1 MEAKRPTV
9 GQSNPGVYPVFRPD
23 LEVIRQAKRGKPTS
37 RFLLK
42 DHKEH
47 HEPQIFEM
55 EEEEYFICQQLDG
68 QTPLATIQA
77 SYESR
82 FGTPLSIED
91 LKAFVHQLDFQGLL
105 VSSMT
110 DKAMIRFWDPEH
122 GIIVSRRVPLYN
134 PDPLLTWC
142 SRHLWWCFNGTFVL
156 SSFAVIV
163 LGLYLSITHWTQL
176 TDALY
181 MIWQPQYFPVL
192 IPVGIFCVT
201 LPHEFAHG
209 LVSTH
214 YGGRVTSAG
223 WLIFYHVLPKFYLER
238 RQTLAIP
245 FLNRNKT
252 QFFWILFV
260 GLYCQLFLASL
271 GIIGVLLTIPEG
283 YAYYFWAALWAT
295 AAIGFVHNC
304 NISHRRDA
312 HYLLVIWLDMPN
324 LRTRAVEVVLNWLF
338 RRPEPEPLTPRE
350 RNVFRLYGLGA
361 MSYYLIHGFIMFWTF
376 GDQITTYLQGPG
388 VFVFIGIVL
397 YVFQRPLIT
406 YAREPVKWLTA
417 SEAPAIKRWIVR
429 LGWFIAIVGVSLVPY
444 PYETGGPFTVLPAVQ
459 MEVHCEID
467 GGRIEQVYV
476 REGDSV
482 AAGQPIG
489 QIDRRE
495 YEKNLQA
502 TQAQLDNTK
511 AQLQLL
517 RKQLA
522 ILTQPP
528 NIEQIIGMEAEV
540 RRLEALVT
548 DYRKQLVLTTLRS
561 QIAGRIITPLID
573 QKVGQYLKKG
583 DLFATI
589 EQVQAVQVEIQVPES
604 DGPMVRVGSPIKVVP
619 WAYPNESFHG
629 SVKEIAPIAAM
640 PTSASTV
647 KVNSI
652 RVLAEIPNPDLR
664 LKAQITG
671 FAKIKADR
679 MPVWRVL
686 SRLLIRWFQVQF
698 WYWLP

>member
-1 MEAKRPTV
+1 MRDALPAL
-9 GQSNPGVYPVFRPD
+9 RPD
-23 LEVIRQAKRGKPTS
+23 IDILSQRKRRSSSGS
-37 RFLLK
+37 FLMKDLK
-42 DHKEH
+42 TGR
-47 HEPQIFEM
+47 IFEVGK
-55 EEEEYFICQQLDG
+55 EEYFICQQLDG
-68 QTPLATIQA
+68 QTRLDTIQA
-77 SYESR
+77 RYKSH
-82 FGTPLSIED
+82 FGAILPRED
-91 LKAFVHQLDFQGLL
+91 LEALIRQLQFEGLL
-105 VSSMT
+105 VTSVT
-110 DKAMIRFWDPEH
+110 KEMIHFWDDPEE
-122 GIIVSRRVPLYN
+122 GIIVTRRVPLYN
-134 PDPLLTWC
+134 PDHFLQWLYA
-142 SRHLWWCFNGTFVL
+142 HLWWCFSRSFFLGSLVVVVTGLVL
-156 SSFAVIV
+156 LV
-163 LGLYLSITHWTQL
+163 TNWTQL
-176 TDALY
+176 INSLY
-181 MIWQPQYFPVL
+181 ASWRVQNFPLL

-201 LPHEFAHG
+201 VPHEFVHG

-214 YGGRVTSAG
+214 FGGNVTEAG
-223 WLIFYHVLPKFYLER
+223 WTIFYHFLPKFYLDR
-238 RQTLAIP
+238 RKTLAIP
-245 FLNRNKT
+245 SPNKSNIS
-252 QFFWILFV
+252 WILFA

-271 GIIGVLLTIPEG
+271 GIIFSLLVTPEG
-283 YAYYFWAALWAT
+283 SAYSFWTAVFGT
-295 AAIGFVHNC
+295 AAMGFVHNM
-304 NISHRRDA
+304 NIGHRRDA
-312 HYLLVIWLDMPN
+312 HYLLTIWLEIPN
-324 LRTRAVEVVLNWLF
+324 LRTRAVDVMLNWVCM
-338 RRPEPEPLTPRE
+338 RPEPEPLTRWE
-350 RNVFRLYGLGA
+350 RTMFRWYGLA
-361 MSYYLIHGFIMFWTF
+361 AVSYYMIHIAIFVWGF
-376 GDQITTYLQGPG
+376 GDQLMDALQGPG
-388 VFVFIGIVL
+388 LIVFLLVIVYAL
-397 YVFQRPLIT
+397 QRPLIKET
-406 YAREPVKWLTA
+406 SLVEWGKWLLGN
-417 SEAPAIKRWIVR
+417 EAGNVSTRWLIR
-429 LGWFIAIVGVSLVPY
+429 LGWTVGVLVVLLIPY
-444 PYETGGPFTVLPAVQ
+444 PYETGGPFTILPNLQ
-459 MEVHCEID
+459 TEVHCEID

-482 AAGQPIG
+482 AAGQSIG